1 MEFLQ
6 GLCSSPN
13 VRFRSPADT
22 TMADYLPQ
30 AAYFYNTYYHPYRTY
45 LAPIYRVIYT
55 SQAYFFRYVFPTIY
69 PLYKLS
75 NNALQSLNSDAPDIF
90 TLGML
95 AVVLII
101 SIKVLDYMRK
111 TVIYWISLAIRL
123 GMWVTVLGI
132 GVYVWQ
138 RGVEQSIVDFG
149 WVWGLLEGLTEEGEK
164 VGGVRAGARDR
175 EARKM
180 ASRGPRGRTRG
191 GGW

>member
-1 MEFLQ
+1 
-6 GLCSSPN
+6 
-13 VRFRSPADT
+13 
-22 TMADYLPQ
+22 MADYLPQ